1 MYPLTNTVSNVADHW
16 ECGNRVDG
24 LPIRIRTVG
33 SNGTVDS
40 TVDDDVPTMLD
51 RLVGGVKVL
60 G

>member
-1 MYPLTNTVSNVADHW
+1 MYPLTNTVSSAADHW

-24 LPIRIRTVG
+24 LPIVIRTVG

-40 TVDDDVPTMLD
+40 TVDDDVPRMHDTLAD
-51 RLVGGVKVL
+51 GVKVL